1 MKPRKPAPLHRRLVW
16 WLLGYLGLISL
27 AVFSVGNYVHEHAE
41 HSAWRALLNSELDS
55 IVNHIEHEPH
65 YRWQDSDTLRLFT
78 VDASERVPPIL
89 RTLHPGLHDGV
100 VINGRSSAVMVRD
113 TERLGRLA
121 LVLDINDF
129 HELEEFATR
138 WVMLAGVVM
147 ILVTVLMASFGVGR
161 LVRPLRSLAQR
172 IDGLKPGV
180 PGQQVQVDPRGS
192 SELYVIADAVND
204 YLARNEQFVER
215 ERIFVSTASHELR
228 TPIAVITGAA
238 ELALEQ
244 PGLPERARQQ
254 MQRVHRTAQGVEQ
267 LIQLLLVLARE
278 PARLVALG
286 ERIALD
292 QLVPAIIE
300 DHRHLMG
307 DKDLRIAVDGLARID
322 IIAPPA
328 VVQAA
333 IGNLL
338 RNAIENSGRGTIHV
352 HVSDRAVV
360 TLQDP
365 GHGMSPEEIAAVHA
379 RLARGDRNEQSGI
392 GLELI
397 AKLCDHLG
405 WALQIEPCAP
415 RGTRVILDL
424 GASLPQAPD
433 DAMT

>member
-1 MKPRKPAPLHRRLVW
+1 MKPHKPAPLHRRLVW
-16 WLLGYLGLISL
+16 WLLAYLALISI

-78 VDASERVPPIL
+78 IDGSDGVPQPL
-89 RTLHPGLHDGV
+89 RTLHPGLHDGI
-100 VINGRSSAVMVRD
+100 VINGRSSAVMVRETD
-113 TERLGRLA
+113 NLGRLA
-121 LVLDINDF
+121 LALDINDF

-147 ILVTVLMASFGVGR
+147 IIVTVLMASFGVSR
-161 LVRPLRSLAQR
+161 LVRPLSSLAKR
-172 IDGLKPGV
+172 IDHLKPGV
-180 PGQQVQVDPRGS
+180 PGQRVIVDPRGS

-204 YLARNEQFVER
+204 YLTRNEQFVER
-215 ERIFVSTASHELR
+215 ERAFITTASHELR

-238 ELALEQ
+238 ELALGQ
-244 PGLPERARQQ
+244 PALPERARVQ

-267 LIQLLLVLARE
+267 LIQLLLVLARD
-278 PARLVALG
+278 PARLIALG

-292 QLVPAIIE
+292 QLVPDIIE

-307 DKDLRIAVDGLARID
+307 DKDLRIEVDGLAPVE
-322 IIAPPA
+322 IIAPLG

-338 RNAIENSGRGTIHV
+338 RNAIENSGRGTIHIQL
-352 HVSDRAVV
+352 SSTAVV

-379 RLARGDRNEQSGI
+379 RMARGDRNEQSGI

-424 GASLPQAPD
+424 GASLPQAPG

>member
-147 ILVTVLMASFGVGR
+147 IIVTVLMASFGVGR

-352 HVSDRAVV
+352 QVSDRAVV

-397 AKLCDHLG
+397 AKLCEHLC

-424 GASLPQAPD
+424 GASLPQAPG

>member
-78 VDASERVPPIL
+78 VDGSERVPPIL

-113 TERLGRLA
+113 TATLGRLA

-147 ILVTVLMASFGVGR
+147 IIVTVLMASFGVGR

-180 PGQQVQVDPRGS
+180 PGQRVQVDPRGS

-215 ERIFVSTASHELR
+215 ERVFVSTASHELR

-254 MQRVHRTAQGVEQ
+254 MQRVHRTAHGVEQ

-333 IGNLL
+333 VGNLL

-405 WALQIEPCAP
+405 WALQIEPCEP

-424 GASLPQAPD
+424 GASLPQAAG

>member
-1 MKPRKPAPLHRRLVW
+1 MRLRKPAPLHRRLVW
-16 WLLGYLGLISL
+16 WLLGYLAMISL

-55 IVNHIEHEPH
+55 IVSHIEHEPH

-78 VDASERVPPIL
+78 VDDRPGVPAIL

-100 VINGRSSAVMVRD
+100 EINGRASAVMVRD
-113 TERLGRLA
+113 TDHQGRLA

-138 WVMLAGVVM
+138 WVMLASVVM
-147 ILVTVLMASFGVGR
+147 ILVTVVMASFGVSR
-161 LVRPLRSLAQR
+161 LVSPLRSLAR
-172 IDGLKPGV
+172 HIDNLKPGR
-180 PGQQVQVDPRGS
+180 PGQRVEVDPRGS
-192 SELYVIADAVND
+192 SELYVIAAALND

-215 ERIFVSTASHELR
+215 ERVFISTASHELR

-244 PGLPERARQQ
+244 PALPERARQQ

-278 PARLVALG
+278 PARLAALK

-292 QLVPAIIE
+292 QLVPDIIE

-307 DKDLRIAVDGLARID
+307 DKDLHITVQELARLD
-322 IIAPPA
+322 IIAPLG

-338 RNAIENSGRGTIHV
+338 RNAIENSGRGTITIA
-352 HVSDRAVV
+352 VSERGVV

-365 GHGMSPEEIAAVHA
+365 GEGMSPEEIAAVYA
-379 RLARGDRNEQSGI
+379 RMARGDRNEQSGI

-397 AKLCDHLG
+397 ARLCEHLG
-405 WALQIEPCAP
+405 WALTIEPSEL

-424 GASLPQAPD
+424 GASLPGQHSDLPH
-433 DAMT
+433 

>member
-16 WLLGYLGLISL
+16 WLLGYLALISL

-55 IVNHIEHEPH
+55 IVNHIEHDPH
-65 YRWQDSDTLRLFT
+65 YRWQDSDTLRLYRIDGGDK
-78 VDASERVPPIL
+78 VPASL
-89 RTLHPGLHDGV
+89 QTLHPGLHDGV
-100 VINGRSSAVMVRD
+100 LVQNRSSAVMVRETD
-113 TERLGRLA
+113 NLGRLA
-121 LVLDINDF
+121 LVLDISDF
-129 HELEEFATR
+129 HELEAFATR

-147 ILVTVLMASFGVGR
+147 IIVTALMASFGVGR

-172 IDGLKPGV
+172 IDGLNPGA
-180 PGQQVQVDPRGS
+180 PGQRVQVDPRGS

-215 ERIFVSTASHELR
+215 ERVFVSTASHELR

-292 QLVPAIIE
+292 ELVPEIIE

-307 DKDLRIAVDGLARID
+307 DKDLQIALDGLARVEIV
-322 IIAPPA
+322 APPA

-338 RNAIENSGRGTIHV
+338 RNAIENSGRGSIHIQ
-352 HVSDRAVV
+352 VSDRAVV

-379 RLARGDRNEQSGI
+379 RMARGHRNEQSGI

-405 WALQIEPCAP
+405 WALQIEPCTP

-424 GASLPQAPD
+424 GASLPGPA
-433 DAMT
+433 T

>member
-1 MKPRKPAPLHRRLVW
+1 MRLRKPGPLHRRLVW
-16 WLLGYLGLISL
+16 WLLAYLGLISV

-55 IVNHIEHEPH
+55 IINHVEHEPH

-78 VDASERVPPIL
+78 INDDPALPPVL

-100 VINGRSSAVMVRD
+100 VINERSAAVMVRD
-113 TERLGRLA
+113 TSRGRLA
-121 LVLDINDF
+121 LALDINDF

-147 ILVTVLMASFGVGR
+147 ILVTVLMASIGVSR
-161 LVRPLRSLAQR
+161 LVQPLRSLAR
-172 IDGLKPGV
+172 HIHDLRPGV
-180 PGQQVQVDPRGS
+180 PGQRVDVDPRGS
-192 SELYVIADAVND
+192 SELYVIADALND
-204 YLARNEQFVER
+204 YLRRNEQFVER
-215 ERIFVSTASHELR
+215 ERVFISTASHELR

-244 PGLPERARQQ
+244 PGVPERARQQ
-254 MQRVHRTAQGVEQ
+254 MQRVHRSAQGVEQ

-278 PARLVALG
+278 PTRLAALK

-292 QLVPAIIE
+292 ELLPDIID
-300 DHRHLMG
+300 DHRHLLG
-307 DKDLRIAVDGLARID
+307 DKDLQIELAPLPRVD
-322 IIAPPA
+322 IIAPLG

-338 RNAIENSGRGTIHV
+338 RNAIENSGRGQIRLAL
-352 HVSDRAVV
+352 SEQGVV
-360 TLQDP
+360 TLEDP
-365 GHGMSPEEIAAVHA
+365 GLGMSPEEIAAVYA

-397 AKLCDHLG
+397 ARLCEHLG
-405 WALQIEPCAP
+405 WGLTIEPSAP
-415 RGTRVILDL
+415 RGTRVLLDL
-424 GASLPQAPD
+424 GASLPA
-433 DAMT
+433 